1 MTIEVTMSKTEA
13 LWGLIEPWLG
23 AEGLEL
29 DDLELKGS
37 GRGQV
42 LRVVVDGD
50 QGVDLD
56 QLADL
61 SHGISRLLDA
71 HTDFEDPYQLEV
83 TSPGLERNLRLPRH
97 YQKAV
102 GREVH
107 VKARV
112 SGETVVVRGHLAD
125 ADETSCEVEGEDRA
139 AHRFDYSDIVK
150 ARTVFRWERSPKPGK
165 K

>member
-1 MTIEVTMSKTEA
+1 MSKTEV

-29 DDLELKGS
+29 DDLELKGT
-37 GRGQV
+37 GGGQL
-42 LRVVVDGD
+42 LRVIVDGE

-56 QLADL
+56 RLADL
-61 SHGISRLLDA
+61 SHGISRLLDSEI
-71 HTDFEDPYQLEV
+71 DIEGPYQLEV
-83 TSPGLERNLRLPRH
+83 SSPGLERVLRRPRH
-97 YQKAV
+97 YEKSV

-107 VKARV
+107 IKARI
-112 SGETVVVRGHLAD
+112 SGTTVVVRGQLVSAD
-125 ADETSCEVEGEDRA
+125 DASFEVDGEDGTT
-139 AHRFDYSDIVK
+139 HRFAYADIVK